1 MKGIIKDSLILFTIT
16 IIAGFLLGFVY
27 DVTKEPIAKQQQ
39 ITKDNA
45 CRAVFAEADSFD
57 EYEIFADGPAAISF
71 DGGEIDEILTAKSS
85 DGAVLGYI
93 LTVTEHEG
101 YGGDITFMIGIQND
115 GTVNGI
121 SFTSISE
128 TAGLGM
134 KAKNPEFKDQFNGK
148 KVESFDDVLLETKFG
163 EDLDSY
169 TFKVRRGEKEL
180 DIEVTPIYKE
190 VNGEKTKEFGFS
202 SSNKKEKGFVSA
214 LKYGVV
220 GTYKNTV
227 SAFNILGKLVTGKI
241 GADNL
246 SGPVGV
252 YTVIDNI
259 KENGLESIIY
269 LIAYLS
275 INVAVIN
282 LIPIPVFD
290 GGRILLLLI
299 EKVKGKKLNPK
310 IETTINNIGAIL
322 LIILMLYVTCND
334 ILKLF

>member
-57 EYEIFADGPAAISF
+57 EYEIFADGPTAISF

-85 DGAVLGYI
+85 DGEVLGYI

-148 KVESFDDVLLETKFG
+148 KVESFVFTKSKATA
-163 EDLDSY
+163 ENEIDAISAA
-169 TFKVRRGEKEL
+169 T
-180 DIEVTPIYKE
+180 ITTTAVTKG
-190 VNGEKTKEFGFS
+190 VNG
-202 SSNKKEKGFVSA
+202 A
-214 LKYGVV
+214 LSFFYNNLMQEDTQAAG
-220 GTYKNTV
+220 
-227 SAFNILGKLVTGKI
+227 GKQ
-241 GADNL
+241 
-246 SGPVGV
+246 
-252 YTVIDNI
+252 
-259 KENGLESIIY
+259 
-269 LIAYLS
+269 
-275 INVAVIN
+275 
-282 LIPIPVFD
+282 
-290 GGRILLLLI
+290 
-299 EKVKGKKLNPK
+299 
-310 IETTINNIGAIL
+310 
-322 LIILMLYVTCND
+322 
-334 ILKLF
+334 